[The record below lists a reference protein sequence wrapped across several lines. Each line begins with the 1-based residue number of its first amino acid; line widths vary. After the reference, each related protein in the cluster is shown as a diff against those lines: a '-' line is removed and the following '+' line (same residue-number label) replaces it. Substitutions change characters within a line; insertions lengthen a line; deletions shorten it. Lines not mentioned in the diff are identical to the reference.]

1 MAVVAEKIE
10 ARGDSAPQEGDWV
23 YDWHLDSATNIDNSR
38 RHAYFAEVA
47 AGAEKLLLGNF
58 KVIVETRVS
67 YKMQDIAAD
76 ATDLDSAPVWH
87 KRLFELL
94 CHPSFEKLSQILK
107 KRHVKWFVLAVDEC
121 SELNSAKPVPVSGP
135 KPYRAPL
142 WRMSLIALQRI
153 IKAYDDFVSEVP
165 VWFLLL
171 DTNSSVIDM
180 SPLGK
185 EAPSDRFEKGY
196 RSLPAWPYV
205 GFNQMAKKDVFVDKK
220 KLPTDVHSMQHLKLY
235 GRPVSSTPLLSQFH
249 LIDCLL

>member
-10 ARGDSAPQEGDWV
+10 ARGDSAPQEGDWM

-38 RHAYFAEVA
+38 RHTYFAEVA
-47 AGAEKLLLGNF
+47 AGAEKLLLSNF

-87 KRLFELL
+87 KRLFKLL

-121 SELNSAKPVPVSGP
+121 SELSSTKPV
-135 KPYRAPL
+135 
-142 WRMSLIALQRI
+142 LIALQRI

-171 DTNSSVIDM
+171 DTNSSIIDM

>member
-10 ARGDSAPQEGDWV
+10 ARGDSAPQEGDWM

-38 RHAYFAEVA
+38 RHTYFAEVA
-47 AGAEKLLLGNF
+47 AGAEKLLLDNF

-87 KRLFELL
+87 KRLFKLL

-121 SELNSAKPVPVSGP
+121 SELNSWS
-135 KPYRAPL
+135 
-142 WRMSLIALQRI
+142 MSLITLQCI
-153 IKAYDDFVSEVP
+153 IKAYDDFISKVP

-171 DTNSSVIDM
+171 DTNLSVIDM

-185 EAPSDRFEKGY
+185 ETPSDRFEKGY

-205 GFNQMAKKDVFVDKK
+205 GFNQMAKKDVFADKN